1 MTRALD
7 RIFTIDTRL
16 SEEEFDSL
24 IEKTLNDDIDDYTD
38 EDKYRCQTISGMM
51 MRTILTMANAM
62 EHQKEYMITQ
72 GNAHRLMVHRYDIL
86 LEPYDYLDKCI
97 TYTECI
103 TELSKMEYTV
113 TNILLIKYKNDAFKA
128 YIVPYTEKD
137 YKDAYGTNNIA
148 IFIVPNTI
156 KRLAGKA
163 SANGRDILKQY
174 SNRLLSYGYHIIG
187 NQLKGVVHDMTYL
200 DAEPLIKSVR
210 IINNALHNRV

>member
-1 MTRALD
+1 M
-7 RIFTIDTRL
+7 DTRL

-24 IEKTLNDDIDDYTD
+24 IEKTLNDDTDDYTA

-51 MRTILTMANAM
+51 IRTLLTIANSM
-62 EHQKEYMITQ
+62 DHQKEYMMAQ
-72 GNAHRLMVHRYDIL
+72 GNEPQLIAHRYDIL
-86 LEPYDYLDKCI
+86 LEQYDDPNSFIDYTGCI
-97 TYTECI
+97 N
-103 TELSKMEYTV
+103 ELSKMEYTV

-128 YIVPYTEKD
+128 YIVPYSKKD
-137 YKDAYGTNNIA
+137 YKDLYGTNNIA

-174 SNRLLSYGYHIIG
+174 SNRLLSYGYHITG
-187 NQLKGVVHDMTYL
+187 NQLKGVIHNVTYL
-200 DAEPLIKSVR
+200 DAESLIKSIR